1 MKKMKKTHLV
11 IALMLIV
18 SAGFSQKKTT
28 TSATVAFDATTAL
41 DALPKAENKTVVAA
55 LDTKAGSVQF
65 EATVKG
71 FAFGNPKIQEHFNSA
86 GWMNSDEFPKATFS
100 GTITNLADIKFKKTG
115 TYTANVEGDLTIHGK
130 TQKVNTTATIVV
142 AGKKINTTTTFSVKL
157 ADYAVDGPAVGA
169 GKVSAEP
176 KITVKADFK

>member
-1 MKKMKKTHLV
+1 MKKTHLV
-11 IALMLIV
+11 IALLLTA
-18 SAGFSQKKTT
+18 SAGFAQKKTT

-41 DALPKAENKTVVAA
+41 DALPKAENKTVIAA
-55 LDTKAGSVQF
+55 LDTKTGDVMF

-86 GWMNSDEFPKATFS
+86 GWMNSDEFPKATFK
-100 GTITNLADIKFKKTG
+100 GKITNLADVNFKKPG
-115 TYTANVEGDLTIHGK
+115 TYTANVEGDLTMHGK
-130 TQKVNTTATIVV
+130 TQKANTTATIVV
-142 AGKKINTTTTFSVKL
+142 AGKKKINTTTAFSVKL